1 MKYFTKK
8 GFTLRFT
15 ISLLVITA
23 ILLTMLTSITS
34 AVQVNR
40 ASLIDNYLNKNESY
54 AKKLASNTNE
64 LLITMQ
70 DNIRAIAKISAREQV
85 IDAQL
90 FDDLFQENT
99 QYFNSIVV
107 ADDNR
112 IIRALSPRT
121 VGISVGD
128 KITSEQGKLAV
139 QMKRSFISEPYRATT
154 GRLIILVSAP
164 IIDEQ
169 GKYKG
174 FVGGTIYLEEK
185 NVLSNM
191 LKEHFFGDGSYVYVV
206 EKGGEL
212 IFHPEKKRIGQ
223 SVVHN
228 EVVSKVILGRSGSQR
243 VTNSEGNHF
252 FAGYA
257 YEPSSAWGIISQTP
271 AGVIDKPLHNLVT
284 RMLVVSLPFLLLILL
299 LGWWIASRIAKP
311 LHTLAQFSDEATLRP
326 VPAENI
332 PDIKSYYYEV
342 RLLSQSVKIALQN
355 MNQDLTD
362 LRNEVKIDELTGL
375 ANRRAFDGVM
385 AGWIEGNIPFA
396 LILID
401 LDHFK
406 QVNDTYGH
414 VVGDDVLR
422 YLARIMKLMVTEDDL
437 CFRYGGE
444 EFGILVKHCGLGRA
458 KDMAEKL
465 REQLTRTKS
474 PSGTPITLSA
484 GISAFPVHGRSA
496 QELVKRADEAL
507 YQSKKDGRNRTTVS
521 KIPDA

>member
-1 MKYFTKK
+1 MKYFIKK

-40 ASLIDNYLNKNESY
+40 ASLISNYLNKNESY

-70 DNIRAIAKISAREQV
+70 ENIRAIAKISEREDV
-85 IDAQL
+85 MDIQL

-107 ADDNR
+107 ADNNR

-121 VGISVGD
+121 VGISIGD
-128 KITSEQGKLAV
+128 KLTSEQSKMAV
-139 QMKRSFISEPYRATT
+139 DTKKPFISEPYRATT

-164 IIDEQ
+164 IIDKS
-169 GKYKG
+169 GHYKG

-191 LKEHFFGDGSYVYVV
+191 LKEHFFGDGSYVFVV
-206 EKGGEL
+206 EKSGDL
-212 IFHPEKKRIGQ
+212 IFHPNQKRIGQ
-223 SVVHN
+223 SVVQN
-228 EVVSKVILGRSGSQR
+228 DVVGKVIQGQSGSQR
-243 VTNSEGNHF
+243 VTNSEGNRF
-252 FAGYA
+252 LAGYA
-257 YEPSSAWGIISQTP
+257 YEPSSSWGIISQTP
-271 AGVIDKPLHNLVT
+271 AEVIDKPLYNLVK
-284 RMLVVSLPFLLLILL
+284 RMLLVSLPFLLLILL
-299 LGWWIASRIAKP
+299 LGWWIANRIAKP

-332 PDIKSYYYEV
+332 PDIRSYYYEV

-355 MNQDLTD
+355 MNQDLTH

-375 ANRRAFDGVM
+375 ANRRAFDGMM
-385 AGWIEGNIPFA
+385 AGWVESNIPFA

-401 LDHFK
+401 IDHFK
-406 QVNDTYGH
+406 HVNDTYGH

-422 YLARIMKLMVTEDDL
+422 YLARIMQLMSTEDDL

-458 KDMAEKL
+458 KDIADRL
-465 REQLTRTKS
+465 REQLAVTKS
-474 PSGTPITLSA
+474 PTGAAITLSA
-484 GISAFPVHGRSA
+484 GIAAFPVHGRSVK
-496 QELVKRADEAL
+496 QLVKKADEAL

-521 KIPDA
+521 KLTDP

>member
-1 MKYFTKK
+1 MNYFTKK

-40 ASLIDNYLNKNESY
+40 SSLIDNYLNKNESY

-70 DNIRAIAKISAREQV
+70 ENIGAIAKISGREPE
-85 IDAQL
+85 IDPQL

-107 ADDNR
+107 ADNNR

-121 VGISVGD
+121 IGISVGD
-128 KITSEQGKLAV
+128 KITSEQSKMAIQLKKA
-139 QMKRSFISEPYRATT
+139 FISEPYRATT
-154 GRLIILVSAP
+154 GRLIILISAP
-164 IIDEQ
+164 IIDNS
-169 GKYKG
+169 GRYKG

-212 IFHPEKKRIGQ
+212 IFHPNKKRIGQ
-223 SVVHN
+223 SVLQN
-228 EVVSKVILGRSGSQR
+228 EVVQKVVLGQSGSQR
-243 VTNSEGNHF
+243 VTNSEGDRF
-252 FAGYA
+252 LAGYA
-257 YEPSSAWGIISQTP
+257 FEPSSAWGIISQTP
-271 AGVIDKPLHNLVT
+271 AQVIDEPMHNLVK
-284 RMLVVSLPFLLLILL
+284 RMLLVSLPFLLLILL
-299 LGWWIASRIAKP
+299 LGWWVANRIAKP
-311 LHTLAQFSDEATLRP
+311 LHTLAQFSDEAMLQP

-355 MNQDLTD
+355 MNQDLTH

-375 ANRRAFDGVM
+375 ANRRAFDEVM
-385 AGWIEGNIPFA
+385 AGWMESNIPFA
-396 LILID
+396 LILMDI
-401 LDHFK
+401 DHFK

-414 VVGDDVLR
+414 VVGDDCLR
-422 YLARIMKLMVTEDDL
+422 YLARIMQLMASEDDL

-458 KDMAEKL
+458 KDLADRL
-465 REQLTRTKS
+465 REQLARTKS
-474 PSGTPITLSA
+474 PAGTSITLSA
-484 GISAFPVHGRSA
+484 GIAAFPVHGRSA
-496 QELVKRADEAL
+496 QQLVERADEAL

-521 KIPDA
+521 SLPGA